1 MVIIFWKRKKSHQG
15 GSIME
20 LIRWNPMRDMFSLR
34 HQMNHLFDDVF
45 RPIVRDNRQSLMWN
59 WHPTVDIYD
68 NDENFVITAE
78 LPGIDK
84 KDIAIEVK
92 DGVLT
97 LKGIR
102 SSDNEVKE
110 EKYYRRERTFGKFER
125 TFRLPLDIDP
135 EEISANYKDGV
146 LKIDIPKPEEQRPK
160 QISVH

>member
-1 MVIIFWKRKKSHQG
+1 
-15 GSIME
+15 ME

-68 NDENFVITAE
+68 NDKNFVITAE

-84 KDIAIEVK
+84 KDIAIDVK

-135 EEISANYKDGV
+135 EKISANYKDGV
-146 LKIDIPKPEEQRPK
+146 LKIDIPKPEEQKPK